1 MKRKFL
7 TAFLSM
13 VLAMISVACHSSEER
28 IISFNDLPVHAQ
40 QFVKK
45 HFAEVAV
52 SHAEKERITAGGSM
66 MYCSATEPS
75 WSLMRKASGL
85 RLTAS
90 SL

>member
-13 VLAMISVACHSSEER
+13 VLAMISVSCHCSEER
-28 IISFNDLPVHAQ
+28 IISFTDLPVHAQ

-52 SHAEKERITAGGSM
+52 SHAEKEKDNGRWEYDVLFQPTLQRI
-66 MYCSATEPS
+66 
-75 WSLMRKASGL
+75 
-85 RLTAS
+85 
-90 SL
+90 

>member
-13 VLAMISVACHSSEER
+13 VLAMISVSCHSSEER

-52 SHAEKERITAGGSM
+52 SHAEKETTAGGSM
-66 MYCSATEPS
+66 MYCSAMEPN